1 MNRKKT
7 EKNRIIQNLVVLRG
21 NILFSFYYTIK
32 RWGDFYFY
40 GSSKKITTVFEAKH
54 RYEEDIQY
62 NVLEEKLTSKV
73 FIPEYLGT
81 NCEKVLQFE
90 IPNRYF
96 AIIKECSIVGECEC
110 VLKDDYFILDLFCD
124 KEQYRYNLEH
134 SEWMYY
140 KRKGKVKLLCNDSG
154 KHYTKGILLCITASN
169 NYFHFMFGAMTRLAL
184 INGIPQFDDWPLF
197 IDKKAYDISS
207 LRELLGILNKTDRK
221 VIIIEDGGICKVDNL
236 LVISESLLLPINV
249 YGKLRGRDFRMDWDN
264 ALLVRKTCIDNISTT
279 NTNMPR
285 RIFVS
290 RKSNQRIVNMSEIE
304 NIFIK
309 HGFEIV
315 YCEEMSF
322 MEQVQLFNNAEF
334 VAGPTGA
341 ALTNILFCNPGTKF
355 ICLIPKKSRFYSY
368 STIAGNLGLKSIFV
382 DGKITRGNRYVAA
395 WEYSCSERD
404 CENAI
409 KQLM

>member
-1 MNRKKT
+1 MNKT
-7 EKNRIIQNLVVLRG
+7 KKNRIIQNLIILRG
-21 NILFSFYYTIK
+21 NILFRFYYTIK

-40 GSSKKITTVFEAKH
+40 GRLLKKTTVFEAKH
-54 RYEEDIQY
+54 IYEEDIQY
-62 NVLEEKLTSKV
+62 NVLEEKLTSEV

-81 NCEKVLQFE
+81 NCEKIVQFE
-90 IPNRYF
+90 IPDRYF

-110 VLKDDYFILDLFCD
+110 VLKDDYFILDLCCE
-124 KEQYRYNLEH
+124 KESYRYNLEH
-134 SEWMYY
+134 AERIYY
-140 KRKGKVKLLCNDSG
+140 KRNEKVKLYYNDSG
-154 KHYTKGILLCITASN
+154 KRYTKGILLCITASN

-184 INGIPQFDDWPLF
+184 INSISQFDDWPLF
-197 IDKKAYDISS
+197 IDKKAYNISN
-207 LRELLGILNKTDRK
+207 LRELLGVINKTNRNVV
-221 VIIIEDGGICKVDNL
+221 VIDEGELCKVDDL
-236 LVISESLLLPINV
+236 LIISESLLLPTNV
-249 YGKLRGRDFRMDWDN
+249 YGKLRSRDFRMDWDN
-264 ALLVRKTCIDNISTT
+264 ALLVREACIDKITTT
-279 NTNMPR
+279 NNNTPR

-290 RKSNQRIVNMSEIE
+290 RKSNRRIVNMSEIE
-304 NIFIK
+304 SIFIK
-309 HGFEIV
+309 YGFEIV

-322 MEQVQLFNNAEF
+322 IEQVQLFNNAEF

-355 ICLIPKKSRFYSY
+355 ICLIPKKARFYSY